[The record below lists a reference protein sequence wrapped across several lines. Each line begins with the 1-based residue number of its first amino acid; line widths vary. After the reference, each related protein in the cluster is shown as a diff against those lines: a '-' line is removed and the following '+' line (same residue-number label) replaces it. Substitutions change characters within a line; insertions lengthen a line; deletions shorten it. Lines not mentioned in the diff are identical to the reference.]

1 MQLTEKYRPKDWA
14 EVAGQPDA
22 VKTCRSL
29 AARGAIGGRAVLF
42 LGKSGTGKTT
52 MANILAREMADS
64 FGITELDGSQLTLS
78 RLDEISYSTRC
89 RCIGEKGGRVVI
101 VNECHSIRDAV
112 ITRLLTILDRI
123 PDYVLW
129 IFTTTLAAN
138 DDLFA
143 GTYEADPFRSRCMNV
158 QLAQRDVTK
167 PMAERALM
175 IAQREGL
182 DGGCDVKR
190 IVKMLQE
197 HRNNLRAVLQEIEA
211 GALLA

>member
-1 MQLTEKYRPKDWA
+1 MQLTEKYRPRDWA

-22 VKTCRSL
+22 VKVCRSL
-29 AARGAIGGRAVLF
+29 SERGAIGGRAVLF
-42 LGKSGTGKTT
+42 LGKSGMGKTT
-52 MANILAREMADS
+52 MANILAREFADS

-78 RLDEISYSTRC
+78 RLDEISLSTRC
-89 RCIGEKGGRVVI
+89 RCIGEKGGRVII
-101 VNECHSIRDAV
+101 VNECHAIRGPV
-112 ITRLLTILDRI
+112 ITRLLTMLDRI

-129 IFTTTLAAN
+129 VFTTTLNAN

-143 GTYEADPFRSRCMNV
+143 GTYEADPFRSRCLRI
-158 QLAQRDVTK
+158 QLAQRDVAK

-175 IAQREGL
+175 IAQAEGL
-182 DGGCDVKR
+182 DGGADSKR

-197 HRNNLRAVLQEIEA
+197 HRDNLRAVLQEIES